1 MFKRIALNYLREWA
15 KKDERKPLVLRGAR
29 QVGKTT
35 LVRMFAEEFS
45 NYIYLNLEEK
55 ENAALF
61 AADYSFDDLLS
72 GIFFKANVRQDN
84 RRTLIFID
92 EIQNEPKAVQ
102 TLRFFYEKRPDIYVI
117 AAGSLLESLMDRHIS
132 FPVGRVEYMALH
144 PCTFVEFLSAIGEE
158 MLAEKV
164 EAVDVPQSLHS
175 YALELFKKYMIIGG
189 LPEVVAN
196 YAQHRDM
203 VRLGGIF
210 NALLSGYRDDVEKY
224 ASKPKEQDSIRY
236 ILNYG
241 WTSAAHRIQFAKF
254 TNSSF
259 KSADVSN
266 AFRTLE
272 KTLLLELV
280 YPLTSTALPILPDL
294 KKSPKLLWLD
304 TGLVNYV
311 AGMQEELLFSTDSDE
326 LWNGDIA
333 EHIVA
338 QELLGA
344 TTTFGEKRMFWVR
357 DARNSQAEVDFVIR
371 HKSHL
376 LPIEVKTGN
385 NSKLRSLHQF
395 MEDSKERIAL
405 RIWNGP
411 MTSDVITRSNGCPFT
426 LYNIPLYY
434 AGQLER
440 FLEGRHEDMQISSK
454 E

>member
-1 MFKRIALNYLREWA
+1 MFKRLALNYLRKWA
-15 KKDERKPLVLRGAR
+15 QKEERKPMVLRGAR

-35 LVRMFAEEFS
+35 LVKMFADDFDH
-45 NYIYLNLEEK
+45 YIYLNLEEAD
-55 ENAALF
+55 NAKLF
-61 AADYSFDDLLS
+61 AADSTFDDLLA
-72 GIFFKANVRQDN
+72 GIFFRANLTADSH
-84 RRTLIFID
+84 RTLIFID

-102 TLRFFYEKRPDIYVI
+102 ALRYFYERRPDLYVI
-117 AAGSLLESLMDRHIS
+117 AAGSLLESLMGRHIS

-144 PCTFVEFLSAIGEE
+144 PCTFTEFLSAIGEE
-158 MLAEKV
+158 ALACQIEKI
-164 EAVDVPQSLHS
+164 AVPQSLHS
-175 YALELFKKYMIIGG
+175 YTLELFKKYMIIGG

-203 VRLGGIF
+203 VRLNGVF
-210 NALLSGYRDDVEKY
+210 NSLLSGYRDDVEKY
-224 ASKPKEQDSIRY
+224 ADKPREQDTIRY

-254 TNSSF
+254 TNTSF

-272 KTLLLELV
+272 KALLLELV
-280 YPLTSTALPILPDL
+280 YPLTSTSFPILPDL

-311 AGMQEELLFSTDSDE
+311 AGMQEELLFTTDSDE

-357 DARNSQAEVDFVIR
+357 DARNSQAEVDFVLR

-376 LPIEVKTGN
+376 LPIEVKTGS
-385 NSKLRSLHQF
+385 NSKLRSLHLF
-395 MEDSKERIAL
+395 MEESKENIAL
-405 RIWNGP
+405 RLWNGP
-411 MTSDVITRSNGCPFT
+411 MTSDVITRSDGRPFT

-434 AGQLER
+434 AGHLYEWIRQAR
-440 FLEGRHEDMQISSK
+440 NATI
-454 E
+454 

>member
-1 MFKRIALNYLREWA
+1 MFRRIALENLREWA
-15 KKDERKPLVLRGAR
+15 LKAERKPLVLRGAR

-35 LVRMFAEEFS
+35 LVEMFAADFDH
-45 NYIYLNLEEK
+45 YIYLNLEEK
-55 ENAALF
+55 DNAEMF
-61 AADYSFDDLLS
+61 ATDSTFDDLLA
-72 GIFFKANVRQDN
+72 GIFFKAKLPVDSP
-84 RRTLIFID
+84 RTLIFID
-92 EIQNEPKAVQ
+92 EIQTEPKAVQ
-102 TLRFFYEKRPDIYVI
+102 VLRYFYEKRPDLYVI
-117 AAGSLLESLMDRHIS
+117 AAGSLLESLMGRHIS

-158 MLAEKV
+158 MLVSQVEKV
-164 EAVDVPQSLHS
+164 AVPQSLHS
-175 YALELFKKYMIIGG
+175 YTLDLFKKYMIIGG

-196 YAQHRDM
+196 YAQYHDM
-203 VRLGGIF
+203 VRLSDVF

-224 ASKPKEQDSIRY
+224 ADNRKEQDSIRY

-241 WTSAAHRIQFAKF
+241 WTSAGHRIQFAKF

-280 YPLTSTALPILPDL
+280 YPLTSTSFPILPDL

-311 AGMQEELLFSTDSDE
+311 AGMQEELLFTTDSDE

-344 TTTFGEKRMFWVR
+344 TTTFGEKRLFWVR

-371 HKSHL
+371 YKSHL
-376 LPIEVKTGN
+376 LPIEVKTGA
-385 NSKLRSLHQF
+385 NSKLRSLHLF
-395 MEDSKERIAL
+395 MEESKENIAL
-405 RIWNGP
+405 RLWNGP
-411 MTSDVITRSNGCPFT
+411 MTSDVITRSDGRPFT

-434 AGQLER
+434 AGHLHT
-440 FLEGRHEDMQISSK
+440 LMQQTL
-454 E
+454 